1 MPSSM
6 SQLFGDRPVFGDGT
20 RTCQEEGADVRIE
33 LGIPGEATVLCNFLQ
48 TWKIDPPI
56 FGVNHLSTM
65 STDTTL
71 CCSVHTR
78 PAVVEEMQTVACE
91 IQFIHRTATDCPLP

>member
-56 FGVNHLSTM
+56 FGANHLSTM

-78 PAVVEEMQTVACE
+78 CCGGDANSSMRDS
-91 IQFIHRTATDCPLP
+91 IHSQNSY